1 LEPIVEFVHGGESDF
16 IELSLL
22 ALTSF
27 LCCQVLGARIKKIK
41 SHFFVLTQ
49 STSLLSSLTPKIE
62 KMAHNQANQVDE
74 ILKDLQSTPGFK
86 AYIILNSDGIVIR
99 HTMDSNERAVQHAHH
114 ITELYNDS
122 VAQIKDLFDHPE
134 DSRVENVRMRTENYE
149 MIVSSV
155 GSFTLAVFQE
165 ETA

>member
-1 LEPIVEFVHGGESDF
+1 M
-16 IELSLL
+16 
-22 ALTSF
+22 
-27 LCCQVLGARIKKIK
+27 GARIEIKKIK
-41 SHFFVLTQ
+41 SHFEFFR
-49 STSLLSSLTPKIE
+49 SPHKAPSLLSSLPKE